1 MLRSV
6 RNDATQRTIWSA
18 PIAEKILALYYDLPV
33 FKDNTKSMLKYKYEQ
48 RKKRQNLISVNL
60 L

>member
-6 RNDATQRTIWSA
+6 RNDATQRTYWTALISL
-18 PIAEKILALYYDLPV
+18 KIMALYYDLPV

>member
-1 MLRSV
+1 M
-6 RNDATQRTIWSA
+6 
-18 PIAEKILALYYDLPV
+18 ALYYDLPV
-33 FKDNTKSMLKYKYEQ
+33 FKDNTKCMLKYKYEQ